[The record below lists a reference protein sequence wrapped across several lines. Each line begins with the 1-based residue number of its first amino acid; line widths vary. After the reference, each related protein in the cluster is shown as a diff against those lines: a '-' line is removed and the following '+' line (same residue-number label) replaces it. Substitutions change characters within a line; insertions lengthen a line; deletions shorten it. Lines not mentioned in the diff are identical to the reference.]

1 MDHQIQFQIRQH
13 HNWGSIFSSGL
24 IVECFLNRL
33 KEDSFNF
40 NNNHTLLRNHACHFN
55 RTIFQ
60 MSSHSV
66 GEHSFLGPV
75 GVLYSYILFFWF
87 CLFVC
92 WLNEAT
98 LDH

>member
-1 MDHQIQFQIRQH
+1 M
-13 HNWGSIFSSGL
+13 
-24 IVECFLNRL
+24 
-33 KEDSFNF
+33 
-40 NNNHTLLRNHACHFN
+40 LLPL
-55 RTIFQ
+55 FQ

-75 GVLYSYILFFWF
+75 GVLYSYILIFWF

-98 LDH
+98 LDHQMQFKIRQHHNWGSIFSSGLIVEWFLK